1 MPEDNNAALFTP
13 TTAGSLSLKNRI
25 VYARGARSLNM
36 QCPCCLSLTSR
47 LANIRHDRYPAMT
60 RARFVDSIANDAVV
74 KCKHQSPPLL
84 RLRSP
89 LIPLSVRAQTI
100 RPVHRQA

>member
-1 MPEDNNAALFTP
+1 MGCGGSKPGAADTPAPDAADNLRVKEGINRDCGTDAK
-13 TTAGSLSLKNRI
+13 LS
-25 VYARGARSLNM
+25 
-36 QCPCCLSLTSR
+36 
-47 LANIRHDRYPAMT
+47 AMT

-74 KCKHQSPPLL
+74 KCKHQSPLLL

-100 RPVHRQA
+100 RPVLRQA